1 MSRRL
6 PDAFIAHCNRRCP
19 FGTGREQ
26 HLGGDSLFFRVE
38 VLVHI
43 GILGTF
49 FSFRYRSF
57 NATENGHDV
66 FNWDD
71 IQQIIRLKI
80 DWYRILWM
88 KQNLVILE
96 YWKIEIPLD
105 LDADLNN
112 TSCNCGNLGL
122 IRKNDSATRL
132 LPRSVLSNQNSLPQR
147 FNIIVHVY
155 SPTTTHKFYRDK
167 TV

>member
-1 MSRRL
+1 MPSKTPFVEPVKQSSKTKIRNTSDSSERNSGSRVSRRL

-26 HLGGDSLFFRVE
+26 HLGGNSLFFRVE

-49 FSFRYRSF
+49 FSLRYRSF

-105 LDADLNN
+105 LDA
-112 TSCNCGNLGL
+112 NLTVG
-122 IRKNDSATRL
+122 SWTEEPVT
-132 LPRSVLSNQNSLPQR
+132 PRSNSVDL
-147 FNIIVHVY
+147 
-155 SPTTTHKFYRDK
+155 
-167 TV
+167 